1 MLALFHRPVKVV
13 RLLSEDTIEEGIH
26 SIAQE
31 KLRLEQDLTA
41 DGEVDKREAKKDV
54 KRLLRIALDVE
65 IEDEKVIGD
74 VGKVYTEL

>member
-1 MLALFHRPVKVV
+1 M

-31 KLRLEQDLTA
+31 KLRLEKDLTA
-41 DGEVDKREAKKDV
+41 EGGEVDKTKAKKDV
-54 KRLLRIALDVE
+54 KRLLKIALDVE